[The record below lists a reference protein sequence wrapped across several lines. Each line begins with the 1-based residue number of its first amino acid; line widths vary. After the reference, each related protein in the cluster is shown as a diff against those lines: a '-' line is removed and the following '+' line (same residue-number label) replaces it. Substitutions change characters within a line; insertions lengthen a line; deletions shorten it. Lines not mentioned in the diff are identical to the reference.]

1 MKKAV
6 IDEYL
11 RRPYKRILIPDHE
24 TGTYTGEIAE
34 FPGCVTQ
41 GKTPTET
48 LRRLEAAAH
57 SWIEAVLDMGQD
69 VPDPMAGQAYSGKL
83 MLRLSRSLHRR
94 AAEMAHAEGVSLN
107 QFIVI
112 TLAKRMGAIEAQA
125 TTKTMMVLGNPEWA
139 SASIPLVTVYSTAQ
153 SLSEVSWIGP
163 THLNQLVPIG
173 PMVELVSPAP
183 GDAVH

>member
-6 IDEYL
+6 VDEYL

-34 FPGCVTQ
+34 LPGCVTQ

-48 LRRLEAAAH
+48 LRRLEAAAR
-57 SWIEAVLDMGQD
+57 SWIEAVLDMGQE
-69 VPDPMAGQAYSGKL
+69 VPEPMAGQAYSGKL

-112 TLAKRMGAIEAQA
+112 TLAKRVGASEAKA
-125 TTKTMMVLGNPEWA
+125 TTDTKIMADSELFARFVKWSQTDRYILMTRHGSQDNPA
-139 SASIPLVTVYSTAQ
+139 T
-153 SLSEVSWIGP
+153 
-163 THLNQLVPIG
+163 
-173 PMVELVSPAP
+173 
-183 GDAVH
+183 

>member
-6 IDEYL
+6 VDEYL

-34 FPGCVTQ
+34 FPGCVTE
-41 GKTPTET
+41 GRTPTQA
-48 LRRLEAAAH
+48 LRRLEAAAY
-57 SWIEAVLDMGQD
+57 SWIEAVLDMGQA
-69 VPDPMAGQAYSGKL
+69 VPEPMAEQAYSGKL

-112 TLAKRMGAIEAQA
+112 TLAERVGAIGAKA
-125 TTKTMMVLGNPEWA
+125 TTQGTVVLTSSLGA
-139 SASIPLVTVYSTAQ
+139 SPSFPTGIFFSTVQ
-153 SLSEVSWIGP
+153 GLSGATWVGP
-163 THLNQLVPIG
+163 MHLNGLVPIG
-173 PMVELVSPAP
+173 PMVEHPP
-183 GDAVH
+183 TGQAVQ